1 MKVYPK
7 NEGIFV
13 CIKSKGLEDE
23 LTLHKQYVGYAFKY
37 NHSAYLHVYTDNDPH
52 HLTGIDENRFIT
64 LEQWRDQ
71 QLNEIG
77 I

>member
-37 NHSAYLHVYTDNDPH
+37 NHSTYLHVYTDNDPH
-52 HLTGIDENRFIT
+52 HLTGIDRFIT

-71 QLNEIG
+71 QLKEIG
-77 I
+77 V